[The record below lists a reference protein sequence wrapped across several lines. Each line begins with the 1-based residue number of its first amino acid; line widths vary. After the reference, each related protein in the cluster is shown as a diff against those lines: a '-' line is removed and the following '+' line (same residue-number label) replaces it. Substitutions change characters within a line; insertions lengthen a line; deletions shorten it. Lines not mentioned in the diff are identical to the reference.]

1 MILIVVGDYS
11 TSVRI
16 FEALRE
22 KTENKT
28 QYEAYVTELL
38 PVREELGISHP
49 VGELAN
55 NRDPVKGGDVARREM
70 VVDIENYQW
79 N

>member
-1 MILIVVGDYS
+1 MILILVGDYS

-49 VGELAN
+49 V
-55 NRDPVKGGDVARREM
+55 V
-70 VVDIENYQW
+70 
-79 N
+79 